1 LKPGFFKFNPLACL
15 LARGFSL
22 IDYIVKMHR
31 ITTIFIFYMIISGCS
46 ENKSIDKRARLAGMY
61 KLYIAENADSNGVW
75 HEDPWTKGGTGYIVY
90 DGLGHMAV
98 QINRKGYNDY
108 QWLPEEESLRDE
120 KINAKLDSMS
130 VDELKDAVRAFSGSY
145 VYAGNYT
152 IEDTADVVKHER
164 LSTTIHSPV
173 GSTVRR
179 AFTFSGDTIILRVLN
194 GNRRLKW
201 IKQP

>member
-1 LKPGFFKFNPLACL
+1 MKQFCFLILLIFLSSCSDKSKPNRNAQ
-15 LARGFSL
+15 
-22 IDYIVKMHR
+22 
-31 ITTIFIFYMIISGCS
+31 
-46 ENKSIDKRARLAGMY
+46 LAGMY

-90 DGLGHMAV
+90 DGMGHMAV
-98 QINRKGYNDY
+98 HITRQGYNDY
-108 QWLPEEESLRDE
+108 KWLHEEESLRPE
-120 KINAKLDSMS
+120 RINQKLDSMS
-130 VDELKDAVRAFSGSY
+130 TEELKAAVRAFSSSY

-152 IEDTADVVKHER
+152 IEDTADVVKHHR
-164 LSTTIHSPV
+164 ISTSIHSPA

-179 AFTFSGDTIILRVLN
+179 AFTLSGDTIILRVLN

>member
-1 LKPGFFKFNPLACL
+1 MIYLKQKLAWLFIVTVL
-15 LARGFSL
+15 LVA
-22 IDYIVKMHR
+22 
-31 ITTIFIFYMIISGCS
+31 CS
-46 ENKSIDKRARLAGMY
+46 EKKSTEKISRLSGMY

-90 DGLGHMAV
+90 DGNGHMAV
-98 QINRKGYNDY
+98 HITRNGYNDY
-108 QWLPEEESLRDE
+108 KWLTEEESLQDE
-120 KINAKLDSMS
+120 KINQKLDSMTTE
-130 VDELKDAVRAFSGSY
+130 ELKAAVRAFASSY

-152 IEDTADVVKHER
+152 IEDSADVVKHER
-164 LSTTIHSPV
+164 LSTSIHSPV

-179 AFTFSGDTIILRVLN
+179 AFTFSGDTIILKVLN

>member
-1 LKPGFFKFNPLACL
+1 MKPTPNLFYLIFTCL
-15 LARGFSL
+15 
-22 IDYIVKMHR
+22 
-31 ITTIFIFYMIISGCS
+31 IFLGCF
-46 ENKSIDKRARLAGMY
+46 ENKPADNRSRLAGMY

-90 DGLGHMAV
+90 DGMGHMAV
-98 QINRKGYNDY
+98 HITRKGYNDY
-108 QWLPEEESLRDE
+108 KWLPEEESLRDE
-120 KINAKLDSMS
+120 KINQKLDSMS
-130 VDELKDAVRAFSGSY
+130 TEELKDAVRAFSSSY

-152 IEDTADVVKHER
+152 IEDTMDVVKHER
-164 LSTTIHSPV
+164 LSTSIHSPV

>member
-1 LKPGFFKFNPLACL
+1 MNPTLNLFYPFVICC
-15 LARGFSL
+15 
-22 IDYIVKMHR
+22 
-31 ITTIFIFYMIISGCS
+31 IFEGCI
-46 ENKSIDKRARLAGMY
+46 ENKPADKLSRLAGMY

-90 DGLGHMAV
+90 DGMGHMAV
-98 QINRKGYNDY
+98 HITRKGYNDY
-108 QWLPEEESLRDE
+108 KWLPEEASLRDE
-120 KINAKLDSMS
+120 KINQKLDSMS
-130 VDELKDAVRAFSGSY
+130 TEELKEAVRAFSSSY
-145 VYAGNYT
+145 VYAGNYI
-152 IEDTADVVKHER
+152 IEDTTDVVKHER
-164 LSTTIHSPV
+164 LSTSIHSPA

>member
-1 LKPGFFKFNPLACL
+1 MKPVSSNLFYLF
-15 LARGFSL
+15 
-22 IDYIVKMHR
+22 
-31 ITTIFIFYMIISGCS
+31 ITSILFWGCV
-46 ENKSIDKRARLAGMY
+46 EDKPVDKRSGLAGMY
-61 KLYIAENADSNGVW
+61 KLYIAENADSNGIW

-90 DGLGHMAV
+90 DGMGHMAV
-98 QINRKGYNDY
+98 HITRKGYNDY
-108 QWLPEEESLRDE
+108 KWLPEEESLRDE
-120 KINAKLDSMS
+120 FINQKLDSMS
-130 VDELKDAVRAFSGSY
+130 TEELKDAVRAFSSSY

-164 LSTTIHSPV
+164 LTTSIHSPV
-173 GSTVRR
+173 GSIVRR

>member
-1 LKPGFFKFNPLACL
+1 MKIMMTMSVFLLFVAC
-15 LARGFSL
+15 
-22 IDYIVKMHR
+22 
-31 ITTIFIFYMIISGCS
+31 TN
-46 ENKSIDKRARLAGMY
+46 NKNNDKRKQLAGMY

-90 DGLGHMAV
+90 DGMGHMAV
-98 QINRKGYNDY
+98 HITRQGYNDFK
-108 QWLPEEESLRDE
+108 WLPEEESLRDE
-120 KINAKLDSMS
+120 RVNQKLDSMTT
-130 VDELKDAVRAFSGSY
+130 DELKAAVRAFSSSY

-152 IEDTADVVKHER
+152 IEDTADVVKHHR
-164 LSTTIHSPV
+164 ISTSIHSPL

-179 AFTFSGDTIILRVLN
+179 GFFFSGDTIILRVLN

>member
-1 LKPGFFKFNPLACL
+1 MRA
-15 LARGFSL
+15 
-22 IDYIVKMHR
+22 I
-31 ITTIFIFYMIISGCS
+31 IFLIISVLISACS
-46 ENKSIDKRARLAGMY
+46 GKSKTNRTAQLAGMY
-61 KLYIAENADSNGVW
+61 KLYISENADSNGVW

-90 DGLGHMAV
+90 DGMGHMAV
-98 QINRKGYNDY
+98 HITRKGYNDY
-108 QWLPEEESLRDE
+108 KWLPEEQSLRDYF
-120 KINAKLDSMS
+120 INKKLDSMS
-130 VDELKDAVRAFSGSY
+130 TDELKEAVRAFASSY

-152 IEDTADVVKHER
+152 IEDTVDVVKHER
-164 LSTTIHSPV
+164 ISTSIHSPL

>member
-1 LKPGFFKFNPLACL
+1 MKLIILLSISVVIISCNGKKKPG
-15 LARGFSL
+15 R
-22 IDYIVKMHR
+22 IVQ
-31 ITTIFIFYMIISGCS
+31 
-46 ENKSIDKRARLAGMY
+46 LAGMY

-75 HEDPWTKGGTGYIVY
+75 HEDPWTKEGTGYIVY

-98 QINRKGYNDY
+98 HITRKGYNDY
-108 QWLPEEESLRDE
+108 KWLPEEESLLDE
-120 KINAKLDSMS
+120 KINQKLDSMS
-130 VDELKDAVRAFSGSY
+130 TEELKAAVRAFSSSY

-164 LSTTIHSPV
+164 ISTSIHSPL
-173 GSTVRR
+173 GSIVRR